1 MKASGDQS
9 QVIRPCRQ
17 EDLDQILE
25 IEREA
30 FPDPYDR
37 FTFTQLLAMEP
48 GGFLVAEGGGHVLGY
63 IAAASKAD
71 DAIIY
76 SIAVRAGTQRRGIGR
91 LLMEAELDYLS
102 KKVARVY
109 LQVSVNNTAAIALY
123 KRFLFTE
130 TRRLRKYYS
139 NGDDAILMYL
149 TLSSAVSFKRP

>member
-37 FTFTQLLAMEP
+37 FTFTQLLTMEP
-48 GGFLVAEGGGHVLGY
+48 GGFLVAEEGGRVLGY
-63 IAAASKAD
+63 IVAASKAG
-71 DAIIY
+71 DAMIY

-102 KKVARVY
+102 KKVVRVY
-109 LQVSVNNTAAIALY
+109 LQVSVNNMAAIALY

-149 TLSSAVSFKRP
+149 TLSSVVPFKRP